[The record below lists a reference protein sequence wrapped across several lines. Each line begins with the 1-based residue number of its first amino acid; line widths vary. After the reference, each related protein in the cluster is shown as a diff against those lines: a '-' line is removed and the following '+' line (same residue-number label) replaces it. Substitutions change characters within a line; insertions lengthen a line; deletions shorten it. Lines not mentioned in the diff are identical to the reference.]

1 MLMDARPHPF
11 SPFAVSS
18 VATYV
23 KLSSIPD
30 LVTPI
35 KPDRSCDLLIL
46 LQPHLAKVSSL
57 GSGGTPLDGLEQDI
71 NIPSQDERRR

>member
-1 MLMDARPHPF
+1 MLMEARPYPF

-23 KLSSIPD
+23 KLPSIPD
-30 LVTPI
+30 LVMPI
-35 KPDRSCDLLIL
+35 KPDRPRDLLIL

-57 GSGGTPLDGLEQDI
+57 GSGGTPLDGSEEDI
-71 NIPSQDERRR
+71 KFPFQDERRG